1 MALISSIIKNSSKEV
16 VVKVE
21 GASGS
26 ATIALNS
33 LASADQAFGASG
45 ATGYVT
51 PTVNIATITS
61 SGNLDSALVINRGAS
76 GATGYQ
82 TFAAAPEN
90 CPTVQFNQY
99 GFTDNLQNTKDIVVT
114 HSGAQATTYLVL
126 HKVDGYL
133 SKVEYEKYG
142 SYDDETIVGAQNISG
157 SPDYTG

>member
-1 MALISSIIKNSSKEV
+1 MALISSIIKNSSKET

-26 ATIALNS
+26 STIALNTLS
-33 LASADQAFGASG
+33 SSDQVLGASG
-45 ATGYVT
+45 AANYVT
-51 PTVNIATITS
+51 PTVNIATVMS
-61 SGNLDSALVINRGAS
+61 SGNINSALVINRGAT

-90 CPTVQFNQY
+90 CPTIQFNQF

-126 HKVDGYL
+126 RKVDGYY

-142 SYDDETIVGAQNISG
+142 AYDDESRVGASTTVPG
-157 SPDYTG
+157 SPDKA